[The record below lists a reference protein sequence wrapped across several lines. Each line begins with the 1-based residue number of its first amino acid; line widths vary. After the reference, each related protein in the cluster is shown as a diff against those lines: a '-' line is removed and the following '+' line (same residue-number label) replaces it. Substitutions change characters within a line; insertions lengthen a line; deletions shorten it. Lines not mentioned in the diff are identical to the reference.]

1 MRCDCRAIAQKAATA
16 STPTSHARSQNASV
30 STAKVGCRNARN
42 CATPTPSNVT
52 YDRRH
57 QRVMST
63 CLHPSRVRTDSTCDS
78 VFESDYATRAQ
89 IAAVHTPQPTCVTS
103 LGCTT
108 ACVTSSVMTTPRSTL
123 SRKTMDYAQYMES
136 GSSERSESMRYFAL
150 EATTPTPPTSRP
162 EIHKQEAERCKTF
175 ASFINLHGDAS

>member
-1 MRCDCRAIAQKAATA
+1 MYASPAELQQLDLTSPHDIVSLRAMRLPSDRSEGCYCEHADVIARTLPRRKRLD
-16 STPTSHARSQNASV
+16 SEGGVSQCSKLRYAHPV
-30 STAKVGCRNARN
+30 Y
-42 CATPTPSNVT
+42 VT

-57 QRVMST
+57 PRVMST

-89 IAAVHTPQPTCVTS
+89 IAAVHTPQPACVTS
-103 LGCTT
+103 LGCST

-123 SRKTMDYAQYMES
+123 SRKTVDYAQYMES

-150 EATTPTPPTSRP
+150 ESNDTDTSN
-162 EIHKQEAERCKTF
+162 ESQ
-175 ASFINLHGDAS
+175 